1 VELLP
6 ESVLTDRLTLESEVV
21 VGVVGGSVL
30 IIDVVEDEVKDGGLE
45 VELGGVAVTVTV
57 VTIVTVEYGQYGTLR
72 DGLPTRVC
80 LGG

>member
-1 VELLP
+1 MELLT

-30 IIDVVEDEVKDGGLE
+30 IIDVVEDEVVSGGLE
-45 VELGGVAVTVTV
+45 VELEGVAVTVTV

-72 DGLPTRVC
+72 DGLPTMVC

>member
-1 VELLP
+1 M
-6 ESVLTDRLTLESEVV
+6 LTDRLTLESEVV

-45 VELGGVAVTVTV
+45 VELDGVAVTVTV

>member
-45 VELGGVAVTVTV
+45 VELDGVAVTVTV

>member
-1 VELLP
+1 MELLP

-45 VELGGVAVTVTV
+45 VELDGVAVTVTV